1 MLLCL
6 LGAVCQAQGPKLGA
20 NGKPLEEPTLSSLK
34 EMAEIIDEPP
44 EETVPER
51 RDAPPLPMPPLVHTE
66 NSFDTPAKRIFV
78 QATRTMPPLP
88 ALPAVTFDSVPPY
101 IQLSSADSGNNVHN
115 SQYKHTHNTKHEFRL
130 KNPLVEEENEERA
143 ANGNDD
149 EKDASMEDYR
159 SERQKERERIR
170 FEDEKSLLRKS
181 ARLEA
186 EHDEVLIRERGEE
199 EVEEKEAEEEEQ
211 AEDASGGDESSGGES
226 GDKRYGEVG
235 PSAAIASKLK
245 DQAKLIRNAQLRV
258 DSEATPK

>member
-1 MLLCL
+1 M
-6 LGAVCQAQGPKLGA
+6 
-20 NGKPLEEPTLSSLK
+20 
-34 EMAEIIDEPP
+34 
-44 EETVPER
+44 
-51 RDAPPLPMPPLVHTE
+51 
-66 NSFDTPAKRIFV
+66 
-78 QATRTMPPLP
+78 
-88 ALPAVTFDSVPPY
+88 
-101 IQLSSADSGNNVHN
+101 
-115 SQYKHTHNTKHEFRL
+115 
-130 KNPLVEEENEERA
+130 EEENEERA
-143 ANGNDD
+143 ANGNDDD

-159 SERQKERERIR
+159 SERQRERERIR